1 MKKIIVAFIL
11 ALIASSTAF
20 TSQYFND
27 KGINDGNLIQ
37 PYDSAPSQNL
47 STQQKKQKVH
57 KNQVLQNRLTPLQ
70 TKQLGKLCGS
80 VPICECIH
88 SNQQAKSYLGF
99 DYASIAKLCQ
109 H

>member
-1 MKKIIVAFIL
+1 MVFVLTLMATSTVVAN
-11 ALIASSTAF
+11 
-20 TSQYFND
+20 QYFND

-37 PYDSAPSQNL
+37 PYDSAPPQNL

-80 VPICECIH
+80 VPICECINT
-88 SNQQAKSYLGF
+88 NQQAKSYLGF
-99 DYASIAKLCQ
+99 DFATIDKLCQ

>member
-1 MKKIIVAFIL
+1 MRRVVMICVL
-11 ALIASSTAF
+11 ALVASGSAF
-20 TSQYFND
+20 AAQYFND
-27 KGINDGNLIQ
+27 KGINDANLIK
-37 PYDSAPSQNL
+37 PYDSAASQSSSAN
-47 STQQKKQKVH
+47 KHKVH

-80 VPICECIH
+80 TPICQCIT

-109 H
+109 Q